1 MAAPGSTPDF
11 SKRRRRLYVSYKT
24 AAFSDDL
31 SSVFAQAAALA
42 GRAGLDGL
50 AVRNVGGRNI
60 AAIGDRE
67 VAEVKRVADAH
78 GLEISALGSQLGRNS
93 FLEEANSA
101 QKAAELLRPVIG
113 HAAILGAANVRVF
126 GPWLRGHDPLERWA
140 DRPLLA
146 DRLEAIAEWL
156 TPSLSIAEEAGVTLM
171 VELEGA
177 SYIGQVAEARELL
190 RYVGSPALALCWDV
204 CNGWWSGE
212 LPLEEA
218 WPLVRDLNIVDVQTK
233 DARSQPG
240 KPDAP
245 AFEQG
250 VLGDG
255 DIPYP
260 AIIGRLFEIG
270 YSGWFTAERVYHP
283 RKPEENPVLQQNTLA
298 DIRALQAMLAKAEPA
313 RPQTE

>member
-1 MAAPGSTPDF
+1 MAAAGSAPDS
-11 SKRRRRLYVSYKT
+11 SKRQRRTYVSYKT

-31 SSVFAQAAALA
+31 SSVFAQAAELA
-42 GRAGLDGL
+42 AGAGLDGL

-60 AAIGDRE
+60 ATLGDRE
-67 VAEVKRVADAH
+67 VAEVKRVADSH

-93 FLEEANSA
+93 FLEEADSA
-101 QKAAELLRPVIG
+101 KEAAELLRPVIG
-113 HAAILGAANVRVF
+113 QAAVLGAANVRMF
-126 GPWLRGHDPLERWA
+126 GPWLHCHDPLERWA
-140 DRPLLA
+140 DRPVLA

-156 TPSLSIAEEAGVTLM
+156 APSLSIAEEAGVTLM

-190 RYVGSPALALCWDV
+190 GHVQSPALALCWDV

-212 LPLEEA
+212 LPLEEG
-218 WPLVRDLNIVDVQTK
+218 WPLVRELNIVDVQTK
-233 DARSQPG
+233 DARSQTG
-240 KPDAP
+240 KPDMP
-245 AFEQG
+245 AFEQV
-250 VLGDG
+250 VLGEG

-298 DIRALQAMLAKAEPA
+298 DIRALQAMLAKAESA
-313 RPQTE
+313 RLAS